1 MFFNKKYIKVNHN
14 EEPEKTQAEE
24 PKQEEAKETAP
35 VVETVTCKIWSKWE
49 NRTEQRIMGGN
60 NRKNKAGAR
69 KTRIRKRRAREKFQ
83 NSNAIFC
90 YKSR

>member
-1 MFFNKKYIKVNHN
+1 MTELLIKNYLSGGKYRIKVIS
-14 EEPEKTQAEE
+14 
-24 PKQEEAKETAP
+24 
-35 VVETVTCKIWSKWE
+35 CKIWSKWE